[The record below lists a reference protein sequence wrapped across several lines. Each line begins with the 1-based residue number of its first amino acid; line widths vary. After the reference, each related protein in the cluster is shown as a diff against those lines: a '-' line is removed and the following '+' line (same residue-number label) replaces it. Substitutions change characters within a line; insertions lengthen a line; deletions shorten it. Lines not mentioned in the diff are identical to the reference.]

1 MIPRRMTPAMLE
13 AVAIRFKA
21 LGEPARLQILNALMR
36 GPIHVTGLMEATG
49 LNQANL
55 SKHLQLL
62 HAQGFVSRRREG
74 LFVYYELADASVHAL
89 CDLMCG
95 AVEAARA
102 SSRFK
107 TLNS

>member
-1 MIPRRMTPAMLE
+1 MSARTLTPAMLE
-13 AVAIRFKA
+13 SVAARFKVLA
-21 LGEPARLQILNALMR
+21 EPARLQILSALMR
-36 GPIHVTGLMEATG
+36 GPSHVTALMAETG

-74 LFVYYELADASVHAL
+74 LFVHYALADDSVRVL

-95 AVEAARA
+95 AVEAR
-102 SSRFK
+102 RRRVG
-107 TLNS
+107 